1 MYPDSDKALADKTE
15 VMIRQEEYE
24 KERKTNSIIPN
35 DIFVDMVPGSPLSKA
50 SQYLLKKSID
60 DGNEHIKKNNQNIF
74 SKYGINID
82 SEELYG
88 YPISAYPDMKDFVLA
103 VFSDAISTCEMVNGS
118 IEKLDDFM
126 ANTTIPKYK
135 KLCGKSGNF

>member
-88 YPISAYPDMKDFVLA
+88 YPISAYLDLIAFGD
-103 VFSDAISTCEMVNGS
+103 SIIHIISTFRP
-118 IEKLDDFM
+118 IR
-126 ANTTIPKYK
+126 I
-135 KLCGKSGNF
+135 